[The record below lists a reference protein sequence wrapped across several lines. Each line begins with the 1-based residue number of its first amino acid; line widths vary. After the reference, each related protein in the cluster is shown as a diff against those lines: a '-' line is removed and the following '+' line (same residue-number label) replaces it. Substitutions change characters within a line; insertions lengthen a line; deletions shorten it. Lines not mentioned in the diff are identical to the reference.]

1 MFRHFQS
8 WSAPANCQRKP
19 VEHAPKQRDRRDN
32 VFSANQRFLRLAT
45 QYSYLLTAEMF
56 VKEDG

>member
-19 VEHAPKQRDRRDN
+19 LEHALKQRDN
-32 VFSANQRFLRLAT
+32 VFSANQRFLRHAS

-56 VKEDG
+56 VMEDG